1 MKKAIENIMANYFAG
16 EASAEDI
23 AFVEKFK
30 KSHPDTFAAWQ
41 KAFALPIYGN
51 IEIDNQRAKE
61 RVVATIKREK
71 VLTKSRRMQM
81 WLKVAALFAGL
92 LIVGAAFYFY
102 TQSQPVV
109 YENNTAQ
116 LMNLTLPDGSEVTLD
131 KNATLSYN
139 KTFWGNFQREVNMSG
154 RAAFHVTKD
163 AAHPFRVNSS
173 SVSVTVLGTRFTV
186 NELSDHTQVFLIE
199 GKVRVESNL
208 SKKKRVITKPGEQI
222 ILNSNGILR
231 QNRIN
236 PNLYASW
243 TSNKVHF
250 NNCTVA
256 EVVQFLDDSYG
267 VDVDITDKNMLKRE
281 LYGSAPTDDEQ
292 LIIDALSQ
300 ILQTD
305 IKSK

>member
-1 MKKAIENIMANYFAG
+1 MKKAIENIMANYLSG

-41 KAFALPIYGN
+41 KAFALPIYEN
-51 IEIDNQRAKE
+51 IEVDSQRAKE
-61 RVVATIKREK
+61 KVIAAIKREK
-71 VLTKSRRMQM
+71 VLAKNLRMQM
-81 WLKVAALFAGL
+81 WLKVAALFTGL

-109 YENNTAQ
+109 YENSTAQ

-131 KNATLSYN
+131 KNATLSYKN
-139 KTFWGNFQREVNMSG
+139 SFWGGFEREVNMSG
-154 RAAFHVTKD
+154 RAFFHVTKD

-173 SVSVTVLGTRFTV
+173 SASVTVLGTRFTV
-186 NELSDHTQVFLIE
+186 NELSDHTQVFLVE

-222 ILNSNGILR
+222 IIKKDGSLIHS
-231 QNRIN
+231 RIK

-267 VDVDITDKNMLKRE
+267 VEVDIADKNMLKRK
-281 LYGSAPTDDEQ
+281 LYGSAPTDDER
-292 LIIDALSQ
+292 LIINALSQ

-305 IKSK
+305 IESK